1 MKDPWS
7 RFGFDDLPVE
17 NCLRYRYSSIRKQ
30 WTQDRVQVKLHPE
43 VGFFFTVFCFW
54 LISQEIRNFLF
65 FF

>member
-43 VGFFFTVFCFW
+43 VGFFFYCF
-54 LISQEIRNFLF
+54 LLLVN
-65 FF
+65 